1 MDSRLNY
8 ILVDDDELYRDY
20 THMQLEHIPQ
30 LHCLAICD
38 NALTAREQIILLQPD
53 LLVLDIEMVGLS
65 GMQLVKSLTKVP
77 LVIFI
82 TSHINFA
89 VDAFELDAV
98 DYLVKPVSQDRLFR
112 AIDKVRKLMS
122 IEQVSND
129 LEDFEQEADHFFI
142 KDRNQH
148 VRLNFAD
155 VVYIESLGNFV
166 TFFMKNGDK
175 KIALVSLNQLEI
187 QLAHADF
194 VRISRSHIINK
205 NFVTSIENEKI
216 IYLNNVPLSIGKTYV
231 STVITLILGNSTIKR
246 QK

>member
-1 MDSRLNY
+1 
-8 ILVDDDELYRDY
+8 
-20 THMQLEHIPQ
+20 
-30 LHCLAICD
+30 
-38 NALTAREQIILLQPD
+38 
-53 LLVLDIEMVGLS
+53 MVGLS

-98 DYLVKPVSQDRLFR
+98 DYLVKFVSQDRLFR

-122 IEQVSND
+122 IEQVAND
-129 LEDFEQEADHFFI
+129 LQDFEQEADHFFI

-166 TFFMKNGDK
+166 TFFMKNGNRK
-175 KIALVSLNQLEI
+175 K
-187 QLAHADF
+187 
-194 VRISRSHIINK
+194 
-205 NFVTSIENEKI
+205 
-216 IYLNNVPLSIGKTYV
+216 
-231 STVITLILGNSTIKR
+231 
-246 QK
+246 

>member
-1 MDSRLNY
+1 
-8 ILVDDDELYRDY
+8 
-20 THMQLEHIPQ
+20 
-30 LHCLAICD
+30 
-38 NALTAREQIILLQPD
+38 
-53 LLVLDIEMVGLS
+53 VGLS

-122 IEQVSND
+122 IEQVAND
-129 LEDFEQEADHFFI
+129 LQDFEQEADHFFI